1 MIYLLM
7 LVKTAGWLC
16 AFWFGIRGGMKRMLF
31 WAAAAAVFLT
41 VADVVYRSAGPAGAV
56 SLVTLLLYAV
66 MSFLLI
72 PVAWKLRNP
81 AVTLACHV
89 AGTCGAYSFVYFT
102 MNFLSTRLPL

>member
-7 LVKTAGWLC
+7 LVKTAGWLF
-16 AFWFGIRGGMKRMLF
+16 AFWFGIRGGMRRMLC
-31 WAAAAAVFLT
+31 WAAAATLFLT
-41 VADVVYRSAGPAGAV
+41 AADVVYRWAGPAVAA
-56 SLVTLLLYAV
+56 SLVTLLLYAL

-72 PVAWKLRNP
+72 PVAWKVRNP

-89 AGTCGAYSFVYFT
+89 AGTCGAYSFVYFA